1 MKIDQDDQDSHDAHD
16 DHYDHSDHNDY
27 KGVETPGGRR
37 SPNHCLSW
45 GLKHP
50 LSL

>member
-37 SPNHCLSW
+37 APNHCLSW
-45 GLKHP
+45 GLKHS